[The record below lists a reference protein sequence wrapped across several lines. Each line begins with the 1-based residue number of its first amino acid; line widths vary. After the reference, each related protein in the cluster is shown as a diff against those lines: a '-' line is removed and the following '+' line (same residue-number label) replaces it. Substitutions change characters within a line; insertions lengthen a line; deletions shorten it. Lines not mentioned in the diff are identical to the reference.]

1 MTLHG
6 DTVLGVVLALLP
18 AAAALHHLTDQDS
31 PRRFRNATFWGAFA
45 ITAGAGPFLPSLA
58 NGALVLLMVTL
69 ATIGLRPGAVRS
81 TSEAQRAVSARRFG
95 YRLFLPALSAPLLT
109 FSGAILLPKLAWHGR
124 PLTDPRNATLYG
136 LTIGLLAA
144 TAFALLLTRPPRGA
158 IVAES
163 RRLSDDY
170 GWAMVLPQLLAA
182 LGGIF
187 AMAGVGK
194 IIAASTAA
202 VVPFDSHLLMTV
214 LFAIGMAGLT
224 VLIGNAFTAF
234 PIMMGGIG
242 IPILVRHMGADPAI
256 VASLGMLSGF
266 CGTLVSPMAATFNLV
281 PTTLLDLRSQY
292 AVIRVQAPT
301 ALLLL
306 LVNIAVLLVCAFPG
320 VSP

>member
-1 MTLHG
+1 MSLHG
-6 DTVLGVVLALLP
+6 DTVLGIVLALLP
-18 AAAALHHLTDQDS
+18 AAAALHHLADRDA
-31 PRRFRNATFWGAFA
+31 PRRYRNAAFWGAFA
-45 ITAGAGPFLPSLA
+45 LTAGAGPFLPNLV
-58 NGALVLLMVTL
+58 NGALVLLMVAL
-69 ATIGLRPGAVRS
+69 ATIGLRPGAARS
-81 TSEAQRAVSARRFG
+81 TTEAERTAASDRFG

-109 FSGAILLPKLAWHGR
+109 FAGAVLLPKLTWHGR
-124 PLTDPRNATLYG
+124 PLTDPHNATLYG

-144 TAFALLLTRPPRGA
+144 TAFALMLTRPPRDA
-158 IVAES
+158 IVLES
-163 RRLSDDY
+163 RRLSDDF

-187 AMAGVGK
+187 AVAGVGK
-194 IIAASTAA
+194 VLAAYTAD
-202 VVPFDSHLLMTV
+202 VVPFSSPLIVTS

-242 IPILVRHMGADPAI
+242 IPVLVRHLGADPAI

-306 LVNIAVLLVCAFPG
+306 LVNILVLLVCAFPG
-320 VSP
+320 APR